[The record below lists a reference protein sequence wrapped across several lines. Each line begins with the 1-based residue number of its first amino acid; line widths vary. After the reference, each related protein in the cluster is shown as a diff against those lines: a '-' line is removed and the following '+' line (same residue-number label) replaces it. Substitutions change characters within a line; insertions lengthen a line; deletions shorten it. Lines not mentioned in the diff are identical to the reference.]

1 MRSGSPSPARPR
13 PCPPPPRPPRAIK
26 SPQPGDRGSHLH
38 PAGRSTMTPSRYGLL
53 AALLLGLLLRF
64 AAVPGEREGEA
75 GPGRPGEPQ
84 RRSLSAGWRSRGS
97 GAEVGRPMKTKNWG
111 SLVLKAVTLV
121 V

>member
-1 MRSGSPSPARPR
+1 MLRSGSPSPARPR
-13 PCPPPPRPPRAIK
+13 PCPPPPARAIK
-26 SPQPGDRGSHLH
+26 SPQPGDLGSHLH
-38 PAGRSTMTPSRYGLL
+38 PAGRSTMTPRRYGLL